1 MTPHPRHAAED
12 EEDGWDSWWKDAS
25 WLRSANGDTPGMARH
40 SSSRHVRTRQEVL
53 EDNVIIVVNQ
63 TRGEH
68 GLEGLVLDQRL
79 RAAARAHS
87 QDMAT
92 RRYLAH
98 LSPEGITPHARMLG
112 AGYARPAAEN
122 VALHEP
128 NALLVV
134 RAWMNSPG
142 HRVNILHPRFRAIG
156 VGVFLQTSPRVAWWT
171 QNFGYA

>member
-1 MTPHPRHAAED
+1 MKPHPHDPPED
-12 EEDGWDSWWKDAS
+12 EDDGWDSQWKDAA
-25 WLRSANGDTPGMARH
+25 WLRSTNADTP
-40 SSSRHVRTRQEVL
+40 SSSRHVRTRQEAL
-53 EDNVIIVVNQ
+53 ENNVITVVNQ
-63 TRGEH
+63 TRANH
-68 GLEGLVLDQRL
+68 GLNGLVTDERL
-79 RAAARAHS
+79 RTAARAHS
-87 QDMAT
+87 HDMAT

-98 LSPEGITPHARMLG
+98 LSPEGITPHARMLA
-112 AGYARPAAEN
+112 AGCAHPAAEN

-142 HRVNILHPRFRAIG
+142 HRVNILHPLFRTIG